1 MSSLSKRSTVYF
13 DEDIHHALRMKAVAS
28 HRSLSEVV
36 NDAVKL
42 LLSEDQQDLSSF
54 EQRGNE
60 PIMSY
65 DALLDDL
72 KAHGKL

>member
-1 MSSLSKRSTVYF
+1 MSTLSKRSTVYF
-13 DEDIHHALRMKAVAS
+13 DEHIHHALRMKAVSS

-42 LLSEDQQDLSSF
+42 LLSEDQQDLSSL
-54 EQRGNE
+54 ENRINE
-60 PIMSY
+60 PTMSY
-65 DALLDDL
+65 EALLDDL